1 MKHNDLG
8 EVTSTIHH
16 NFFNNAF
23 NLQNKKMITMPLEA
37 HADNKMIGNVM
48 LSAHGFLS
56 VFYMMVYIE
65 NCLLSRIQLVF
76 KYYSI

>member
-1 MKHNDLG
+1 
-8 EVTSTIHH
+8 
-16 NFFNNAF
+16 
-23 NLQNKKMITMPLEA
+23 MPLEV

-56 VFYMMVYIE
+56 VLYMMVYID